1 MAYRVA
7 ASRST
12 AAALTASA
20 ARPAIAAPRLA
31 AAAAASSSLRTYADK
46 PSPESR
52 ASALLDVLPGN
63 SLVSKT
69 GWVTLGTGLSAVAIS
84 NELYVVN
91 EETVILAG
99 FLIFATLLGRSLSA
113 PYTEWADSQIA
124 KISGIL
130 NAARKNHTD
139 AVQARIDS
147 VSAQKDVASLTTE
160 LFALAKET
168 AKVEQEVFELQQ
180 RTKLASELK
189 AVLDSWVRFEG
200 QQREEEQRALAE
212 AIVKKVSASLK
223 DEKLQKQIL
232 EGAIANVEQLVKAKT
247 I

>member
-7 ASRST
+7 ASRSS
-12 AAALTASA
+12 AALAATA

-31 AAAAASSSLRTYADK
+31 AAAAASSSVRTYADK
-46 PSPESR
+46 PSPEAR
-52 ASALLDVLPGN
+52 ASSLLDVLPGN

-99 FLIFATLLGRSLSA
+99 FLIFATLVGRSIAA
-113 PYTEWADSQIA
+113 PYTQWADSQIQ
-124 KISGIL
+124 
-130 NAARKNHTD
+130 HTD
-139 AVQARIDS
+139 AVSARIES
-147 VSAQKDVASLTTE
+147 VSTQKDVAALTTE
-160 LFALAKET
+160 LFAVAKET

-180 RTKLASELK
+180 RTKLAAELK
-189 AVLDSWVRFEG
+189 TVLDSWVRFEG
-200 QQREEEQRALAE
+200 QQREEEQRALSA
-212 AIVKKVSASLK
+212 AIIKKVTDSLK

-232 EGAIANVEQLVKAKT
+232 DGAIADVEQLVKSKT

>member
-7 ASRST
+7 ASRSS
-12 AAALTASA
+12 AALAATA

-31 AAAAASSSLRTYADK
+31 AAAAASSSIRTYADK
-46 PSPESR
+46 PSPEAR

-69 GWVTLGTGLSAVAIS
+69 GWVTLGTGISAIAIS

-99 FLIFATLLGRSLSA
+99 FLIFATLLGRSLA
-113 PYTEWADSQIA
+113 GPYTQWADSQIQ

-130 NAARKNHTD
+130 NAARKEHTD
-139 AVQARIDS
+139 AVAARIES
-147 VSAQKDVASLTTE
+147 VSTQKDVAALTAE
-160 LFALAKET
+160 LFAVAKET
-168 AKVEQEVFELQQ
+168 AKAEQEAFELQQ
-180 RTKLASELK
+180 RTKLAAELK

-212 AIVKKVSASLK
+212 AIVKKVADSLK

-232 EGAIANVEQLVKAKT
+232 EGAIADVEQLVKAKT

>member
-7 ASRST
+7 ASRSSAVL
-12 AAALTASA
+12 AAAAAS
-20 ARPAIAAPRLA
+20 RPAIAAPRLA
-31 AAAAASSSLRTYADK
+31 AAVAASSSVRTYADK

-99 FLIFATLLGRSLSA
+99 FLIFATLLGRSLVA
-113 PYTEWADSQIA
+113 PYTQWADSQIE

-130 NAARKNHTD
+130 NASRKEHTD
-139 AVQARIDS
+139 AVAARIDS
-147 VSAQKDVASLTTE
+147 VSAQKDVAALTTE
-160 LFALAKET
+160 LFAVAKET
-168 AKVEQEVFELQQ
+168 AKTEQEVFELQQ
-180 RTKLASELK
+180 RTKLAAELK

-200 QQREEEQRALAE
+200 QQREEEQRALAG
-212 AIVKKVSASLK
+212 AIVKKVADALK
-223 DEKLQKQIL
+223 DDKLQKQIL
-232 EGAIANVEQLVKAKT
+232 EGAIADVEQLVKAKT

>member
-7 ASRST
+7 ASRSS
-12 AAALTASA
+12 AALAATA

-31 AAAAASSSLRTYADK
+31 AAAAASSSVRTYADK
-46 PSPESR
+46 PSPEAR
-52 ASALLDVLPGN
+52 ASSLLDVLPGN

-99 FLIFATLLGRSLSA
+99 FLIFATLVGRSIAA
-113 PYTEWADSQIA
+113 PYTQWADSQIQ

-130 NAARKNHTD
+130 NAARKKHTD
-139 AVQARIDS
+139 AVSARIES
-147 VSAQKDVASLTTE
+147 VSTQKDVAALTTE
-160 LFALAKET
+160 LFAVAKET

-180 RTKLASELK
+180 RTKLAAELK
-189 AVLDSWVRFEG
+189 TVLDSWVRFEG
-200 QQREEEQRALAE
+200 QQREEEQRALSA
-212 AIVKKVSASLK
+212 AIIKKVTDSLK

-232 EGAIANVEQLVKAKT
+232 DGAIADVEQLVKSKT